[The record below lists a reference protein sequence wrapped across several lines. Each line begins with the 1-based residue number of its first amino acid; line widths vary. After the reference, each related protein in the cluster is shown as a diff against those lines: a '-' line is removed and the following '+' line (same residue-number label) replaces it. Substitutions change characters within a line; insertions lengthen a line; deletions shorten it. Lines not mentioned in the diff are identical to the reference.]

1 MPGRPVGFSSVGGGA
16 GRRHRFLGV
25 KSPPRAQLRM
35 PGLPSGFRSLFRG
48 PRSVC
53 FPAAFLALS
62 ALREVSPLPLAALP
76 FRNMHAHPF
85 PALFLVFLR
94 WTRPAANLCVVFI
107 LETFQAVQ
115 PITYSATLPRQFI
128 ICFMDLETVRSPC
141 SRKGVAD
148 AERNPAGLTG
158 GAALLR
164 QPRISVPVGSAGFVL
179 LRSCASLPRGR
190 QSQDFRPRRDSTA
203 HSASPTDGER
213 EGGGHSLSFYRPVSD
228 NGVGRFSTPLFN
240 SYFLELL
247 LGARH
252 YVGC

>member
-1 MPGRPVGFSSVGGGA
+1 MALSPLRALSCACPASPRVSVHSFG
-16 GRRHRFLGV
+16 
-25 KSPPRAQLRM
+25 
-35 PGLPSGFRSLFRG
+35 G

-53 FPAAFLALS
+53 FPATFLELS
-62 ALREVSPLPLAALP
+62 PLREVSPLPLAALP

-94 WTRPAANLCVVFI
+94 WTRPAANLCFVFI
-107 LETFQAVQ
+107 LETVQAVQ

-128 ICFMDLETVRSPC
+128 ICFMDLETLRSPC

-179 LRSCASLPRGR
+179 LRSCLSLPRGKAEPGLPTPPR
-190 QSQDFRPRRDSTA
+190 QHRPQRQPQGRGAGRGRT
-203 HSASPTDGER
+203 
-213 EGGGHSLSFYRPVSD
+213 SFV
-228 NGVGRFSTPLFN
+228 
-240 SYFLELL
+240 LL
-247 LGARH
+247 QTSI
-252 YVGC
+252 